1 MTTIACNLEE
11 LAGDRLIEWG
21 DGPRFPTDKI
31 GRIRDSLYGYA
42 GHPENALKFLEW
54 RKTPKKALPVF
65 NSDDGEEE
73 SRFDV
78 LELNDTGIWLWNHH
92 CVPVKVSQAYYAIGS
107 GSLLAVYHMRN
118 GKSPKRAIELAIQVD
133 KSSGGPVQVLKLH
146 EK

>member
-11 LAGDRLIEWG
+11 LAGDRLIAWG
-21 DGPRFPTDKI
+21 DEPRFRTDKI
-31 GRIRDSLYGYA
+31 GRIGSSLYGFS
-42 GHPENALKFLEW
+42 GHPENAMKFLSW
-54 RKTPKKALPVF
+54 RKTPKCEAPDF
-65 NSDDGEEE
+65 SGANDDEEL
-73 SRFDV
+73 SFDV

-92 CVPVKVSQAYYAIGS
+92 CVPVKVSEAYYAIGS